1 MMEILVPPVFV
12 CWSVSLVAVVG
23 VWVLLVVLVLML
35 LLPVEEVFVMPLVI
49 IPPLVVVVLAP
60 IAGPLDAPLTA
71 VLLLTGLPLAEPLLA
86 VVMLAVDVPPAV
98 LAMDGVLLTVT
109 SSGTVTVLVTA
120 MLDTRPSMRVVV
132 NGGFVTVM
140 TTAVGGARDVQKSK
154 NSSNL
159 GSPCMFPTISLFSI
173 VHSLQAL

>member
-23 VWVLLVVLVLML
+23 AWVLPVVLVLML

-60 IAGPLDAPLTA
+60 IVGPLDAPLTA
-71 VLLLTGLPLAEPLLA
+71 VLLTGLPLAGSLLLA
-86 VVMLAVDVPPAV
+86 VVMLVAEVPPIV
-98 LAMDGVLLTVT
+98 LAMDGMLLTDT
-109 SSGTVTVLVTA
+109 SRGTVTILVTV

-132 NGGFVTVM
+132 NGSCELVLITGV
-140 TTAVGGARDVQKSK
+140 AAARGVQKLIKSVK
-154 NSSNL
+154 L
-159 GSPCMFPTISLFSI
+159 GLPCKFPTT
-173 VHSLQAL
+173 